1 MPYASKEKQAD
12 YWRKYYQQNKK
23 KVDAYR
29 RGWNEKHRTEIRDA
43 QRARYQA
50 EPERYREYFR
60 QQHLKRTYGLSEVDY
75 ARWVVKQNGKCAIC
89 GQPPAGKRKSE
100 MKLNVDHDHITGAVR
115 GLLCSPCNRALGLFT
130 DSKEKLESALVYL
143 DGVQKEA

>member
-1 MPYASKEKQAD
+1 MPFASKEKQAE
-12 YWRKYYQQNKK
+12 YWRQYAKK
-23 KVDAYR
+23 NHARIKVRKRKWYSEN
-29 RGWNEKHRTEIRDA
+29 NERLRDA

-143 DGVQKEA
+143 DGVQKEE